1 MVSQTQGTAAGGEN
15 PVDRR
20 APVTRL
26 DAHVHS
32 NASDGPVM
40 AAAGWIGA
48 PECYTE
54 PERVYDMA
62 MARGMD
68 LVTITD
74 HDTIR
79 GAMTLVERGFER
91 FIVGQEVSVRFPEDR
106 CLLHVLVWGLTPEQD
121 EQINRLK
128 LRRDVYA
135 FASWLREEN
144 LAHALAHPLYVQNGR
159 LTRWHLERAALL
171 FKGFET
177 LNGAHSH
184 HQSRTLERFLA
195 SLTPGRVHRLT
206 NEHDLEPLWARI
218 WEKARTGGSDDHGAL
233 NIGRTWTSIPGRI
246 TAGEEFLRRMMSCEG
261 VSGGEG
267 GHSALL
273 AHQITTVGAN
283 YYADRMY
290 KKRSPTGRYISAKLL
305 RFAGVRVKEPSKKR
319 VAAHKA
325 AQTMWLHKKSAAT
338 SMPVVHA
345 LQQRIEA
352 VLERHPEIRD
362 RLSPETWEDGAALS
376 RHEEMADFAEDLI
389 RELGEAMQ
397 PGLVASMGKRDPGKL
412 ASHLVS
418 YAILHVAQLPYL
430 YSLFHQNK
438 ERPFLDRIEHEIE
451 DGQPR
456 DERPMKVMLFTDTLA
471 DVNGVS
477 RFIQNV
483 AERARECGRD
493 LEVVTSTRLVCPEG
507 ENIRNFRPV
516 FATKMPRYEN
526 LELALPPLL
535 SMLRHADKTRPDV
548 IHVSTPGP
556 VGCVGWLAARMLKVP
571 VLGVYHTDFP
581 AYVDNLFDDHALTE
595 VTSWFMRG
603 FYKRFAS
610 IFTRSA
616 DYAGSLT
623 RMGMDPGKL
632 VRLRPG
638 FDNEAFHPH
647 FRDESVWDGLGI
659 ERESV
664 KVIFCGR
671 VSVEKGLPLITE
683 IWKAVEKGCAA
694 RGVKADLVIVG
705 DGPYREKMA
714 RKLRKRRVHFL
725 GFRHGEELST
735 IYASSDFF
743 AFPSTTDTLGQ
754 VVMEAQGCGI
764 PVLVTDQGGPK
775 EVITDGQ
782 TGMVLPAEDREA
794 WIGAMVE
801 LACDTVRRRA
811 MGRAGRE
818 LMEGYGIAVSFD
830 HFWEVHES
838 ARREAGPARAARA
851 VEGALES
858 ASV

>member
-1 MVSQTQGTAAGGEN
+1 M
-15 PVDRR
+15 
-20 APVTRL
+20 
-26 DAHVHS
+26 
-32 NASDGPVM
+32 
-40 AAAGWIGA
+40 
-48 PECYTE
+48 
-54 PERVYDMA
+54 
-62 MARGMD
+62 
-68 LVTITD
+68 
-74 HDTIR
+74 
-79 GAMTLVERGFER
+79 
-91 FIVGQEVSVRFPEDR
+91 
-106 CLLHVLVWGLTPEQD
+106 
-121 EQINRLK
+121 
-128 LRRDVYA
+128 
-135 FASWLREEN
+135 
-144 LAHALAHPLYVQNGR
+144 
-159 LTRWHLERAALL
+159 
-171 FKGFET
+171 
-177 LNGAHSH
+177 
-184 HQSRTLERFLA
+184 
-195 SLTPGRVHRLT
+195 
-206 NEHDLEPLWARI
+206 
-218 WEKARTGGSDDHGAL
+218 
-233 NIGRTWTSIPGRI
+233 
-246 TAGEEFLRRMMSCEG
+246 
-261 VSGGEG
+261 
-267 GHSALL
+267 
-273 AHQITTVGAN
+273 
-283 YYADRMY
+283 
-290 KKRSPTGRYISAKLL
+290 
-305 RFAGVRVKEPSKKR
+305 
-319 VAAHKA
+319 
-325 AQTMWLHKKSAAT
+325 
-338 SMPVVHA
+338 
-345 LQQRIEA
+345 
-352 VLERHPEIRD
+352 
-362 RLSPETWEDGAALS
+362 
-376 RHEEMADFAEDLI
+376 
-389 RELGEAMQ
+389 
-397 PGLVASMGKRDPGKL
+397 
-412 ASHLVS
+412 
-418 YAILHVAQLPYL
+418 
-430 YSLFHQNK
+430 
-438 ERPFLDRIEHEIE
+438 
-451 DGQPR
+451 
-456 DERPMKVMLFTDTLA
+456 
-471 DVNGVS
+471 
-477 RFIQNV
+477 
-483 AERARECGRD
+483 
-493 LEVVTSTRLVCPEG
+493 
-507 ENIRNFRPV
+507 
-516 FATKMPRYEN
+516 
-526 LELALPPLL
+526 
-535 SMLRHADKTRPDV
+535 
-548 IHVSTPGP
+548 
-556 VGCVGWLAARMLKVP
+556 GWLAARMLKVP

-638 FDNEAFHPH
+638 FDNEAFHPR

-818 LMEGYGIAVSFD
+818 LMEGYGIAASFD

-838 ARREAGPARAARA
+838 ARREAGPARAERA